1 MTIRDFFI
9 ACPSITGEHIDVR
22 VRVTECLVQWKFY
35 FEAWGEKKKFVDE
48 RALEKA
54 KHHTLEQAEWGAIMR
69 SYCLGLFPEHE
80 ALLVPAHAVP
90 VLDGQLQVAHSL
102 EGGAVV
108 RCEDAAPAH
117 GRHDQS
123 RHSVAKNC
131 DT

>member
-35 FEAWGEKKKFVDE
+35 FEALGEKKKFVDE

-80 ALLVPAHAVP
+80 AVER
-90 VLDGQLQVAHSL
+90 DY
-102 EGGAVV
+102 
-108 RCEDAAPAH
+108 AA
-117 GRHDQS
+117 
-123 RHSVAKNC
+123 AKAEEEAEMAEVQIKA
-131 DT
+131 